1 VSVVANVAIN
11 VDSRDA
17 VSKLRQVQQGAQATS
32 QAVDKLN
39 ATNDAL
45 AASFTKSGKPIQTA
59 ANGMRYFV
67 DATGRARKENG
78 QFVTTAEA
86 AAAGLQK
93 QGKAAQQAGASV
105 SNFGSTIRGLIGS
118 FAAIQAAKFVFVNA
132 AEIETQTRSLQ
143 VLTGSTEKAGQIVK
157 ELQDLGA
164 VTPFTSSELID
175 AAKRLQAFGVET
187 NKVVETTRRLADVS
201 GATGAELQGL
211 VTAYGQ
217 VQAKGRLQGEE
228 LLQFQERGVALQKV
242 LREEYNLSGEEFQK
256 ALEGGRISAQAVE
269 AAIIKLTDAGG
280 KYANGAIAQ
289 SDTLN
294 GRLSTLQDSI
304 QVLAQT
310 IGRTLAPVF
319 QWALT
324 QATAVVS
331 EIQRILDE
339 ANNAGG
345 ARDREAQFA
354 RNADAA
360 VRAMRLNPFT
370 QQGMMADMRQRNIE
384 QQRADY
390 RLRQQQAR
398 MPSAPNIT
406 TMPPLLGAAAGGS
419 KGRGGKSD
427 AEKSAE
433 KAAREA
439 EKLRQEL
446 ERSLEVGDQLGT
458 QFSRQAALL
467 FEGSEIERKRLQIQF
482 DFQDRAKQIA
492 ELKNAEQRTNL
503 NQLNAEIQ
511 RLEII
516 QLQTEELK
524 KQAEEAEK
532 LFKQAM
538 EGAEFGA
545 AGQGTVVSGLSDA
558 IAKLKEDLNPIKL
571 QIDAIV
577 NGANAIGSAFGQA
590 FQDVATGAKSTQEAL
605 ADAFE
610 SIGKAFVSMA
620 AEIIAKQMTLIILQ
634 TIFNALSGGGS
645 ALGTANT
652 NLSGTGAL
660 STSIPGLA
668 IGGRANGGPVSGNQP
683 YIVGERGPELF
694 VPGVSGSVV
703 SNADTRAALA
713 QQATNRQGND
723 TRAMLNQ
730 QTANRQMNAGGSAMQ
745 QKPIEVKYESTV
757 INGVEYVT
765 TEQHQ
770 RGIALAAER
779 GRALTLQTLQN
790 SVKTRKRVGM
800 A

>member
-11 VDSRDA
+11 VDSRNA
-17 VSKLRQVQQGAQATS
+17 VSKLREVQS
-32 QAVDKLN
+32 
-39 ATNDAL
+39 
-45 AASFTKSGKPIQTA
+45 
-59 ANGMRYFV
+59 
-67 DATGRARKENG
+67 
-78 QFVTTAEA
+78 
-86 AAAGLQK
+86 
-93 QGKAAQQAGASV
+93 QAGATERAIGGL
-105 SNFGSTIRGLIGS
+105 GSAIGKL
-118 FAAIQAAKFVFVNA
+118 AAAFSLIQAAKFVFA
-132 AEIETQTRSLQ
+132 STAEIETQTRSLQ
-143 VLTGSTEKAGQIVK
+143 VLTGSAEKAGQIIK
-157 ELQDLGA
+157 DLQQLGA

-175 AAKRLQAFGVET
+175 SAKRLQAFGVET
-187 NKVVETTRRLADVS
+187 SKVVETTRRLADVS

-217 VQAKGRLQGEE
+217 VQAKGKLQGEE
-228 LLQFQERGVALQKV
+228 LLQFQERGVALQQV

-256 ALEGGRISAQAVE
+256 ALEKGRISAEAVE
-269 AAIIKLTDAGG
+269 YAIQKLTAAGG
-280 KYANGAIAQ
+280 KYADGAVAQ
-289 SDTLN
+289 SDTLA
-294 GRLSTLQDSI
+294 GRLSTLQDAVQNLASRLGA
-304 QVLAQT
+304 VLAPAMQSILGLAIDIANQVNNVFET
-310 IGRTLAPVF
+310 IL
-319 QWALT
+319 L
-324 QATAVVS
+324 
-331 EIQRILDE
+331 QRQLG
-339 ANNAGG
+339 ANLSNQQ
-345 ARDREAQFA
+345 RDRLFRQAGQEAEQIA
-354 RNADAA
+354 KLRGGGRINADQ
-360 VRAMRLNPFT
+360 FT
-370 QQGMMADMRQRNIE
+370 QLREERFRDLMRTYGYQQGI
-384 QQRADY
+384 
-390 RLRQQQAR
+390 LK
-398 MPSAPNIT
+398 
-406 TMPPLLGAAAGGS
+406 PPTATPPAAAATLPGLMAATGG
-419 KGRGGKSD
+419 KGRKGKSD
-427 AEKSAE
+427 AEKAAE

-532 LFKQAM
+532 LFKKAM

-545 AGQGTVVSGLSDA
+545 AGQGTVASGLSDA

-610 SIGKAFVSMA
+610 SIGKAFISMA

-730 QTANRQMNAGGSAMQ
+730 QTANRQMNAGGSAIQ

>member
-1 VSVVANVAIN
+1 MSVVANVAIN
-11 VDSRDA
+11 VDSRNA
-17 VSKLRQVQQGAQATS
+17 VSKLREVQSQSQATER
-32 QAVDKLN
+32 AIGGLGGAIGK
-39 ATNDAL
+39 L
-45 AASFTKSGKPIQTA
+45 AAAFS
-59 ANGMRYFV
+59 
-67 DATGRARKENG
+67 
-78 QFVTTAEA
+78 
-86 AAAGLQK
+86 L
-93 QGKAAQQAGASV
+93 
-105 SNFGSTIRGLIGS
+105 
-118 FAAIQAAKFVFVNA
+118 IQAAKFVFVST

-143 VLTGSTEKAGQIVK
+143 VLTGSAEKAGQIIK
-157 ELQDLGA
+157 DLQQLGA
-164 VTPFTSSELID
+164 ATPFTSTELID
-175 AAKRLQAFGVET
+175 SAKRLQAFGVET

-228 LLQFQERGVALQKV
+228 LLQFQERGVALQQV

-294 GRLSTLQDSI
+294 GRFSTLQDSI

-310 IGRTLAPVF
+310 IGKTLAPVF

-398 MPSAPNIT
+398 TPSVPSIT
-406 TMPPLLGAAAGGS
+406 SMPPLMGAKSGG
-419 KGRGGKSD
+419 GGGGGGKGVS
-427 AEKSAE
+427 E
-433 KAAREA
+433 AAREA

-446 ERSLEVGDQLGT
+446 ERSLEVGDQLGV
-458 QFSRQAALL
+458 QFGRQVALL
-467 FEGSEIERKRLQIQF
+467 FEGNELEQKRLKIQF
-482 DFQDRAKQIA
+482 DYEDRAKQIA

-516 QLQTEELK
+516 ELQTEELK

-538 EGAEFGA
+538 EGAEFGV
-545 AGQGTVVSGLSDA
+545 AGQGTVASGLSDA

-645 ALGTANT
+645 ALGTANK
-652 NLSGTGAL
+652 NLTGTGAL
-660 STSIPGLA
+660 KTPIPGFA
-668 IGGRANGGPVSGNQP
+668 VGGRAMGGPVSSNQP

>member
-1 VSVVANVAIN
+1 MSVVANVAIN
-11 VDSRDA
+11 VDSRNA
-17 VSKLRQVQQGAQATS
+17 VSKLREVQSQSQQTERAISGLGGAIG
-32 QAVDKLN
+32 K
-39 ATNDAL
+39 L
-45 AASFTKSGKPIQTA
+45 AAAFS
-59 ANGMRYFV
+59 
-67 DATGRARKENG
+67 
-78 QFVTTAEA
+78 
-86 AAAGLQK
+86 L
-93 QGKAAQQAGASV
+93 
-105 SNFGSTIRGLIGS
+105 
-118 FAAIQAAKFVFVNA
+118 IQAAKFVFVST

-143 VLTGSTEKAGQIVK
+143 VLTGSAEKAGQIIK
-157 ELQDLGA
+157 DLQQLGA

-175 AAKRLQAFGVET
+175 SAKRLQAFGVET

-228 LLQFQERGVALQKV
+228 LLQFQERGVALQQV
-242 LREEYNLSGEEFQK
+242 LREEYGLSGEEFQK
-256 ALEGGRISAQAVE
+256 ALEKGRISAQAVE

-339 ANNAGG
+339 ANNVGG

-360 VRAMRLNPFT
+360 VRAMRLNPFP

-398 MPSAPNIT
+398 TPSAPSIT

-427 AEKSAE
+427 AEKAAE

-458 QFSRQAALL
+458 QFSRQATLL

-482 DFQDRAKQIA
+482 DFEDRAKQIS
-492 ELKNAEQRTNL
+492 ELKNAEQQTNL
-503 NQLNAEIQ
+503 NQLNTEIQ
-511 RLEII
+511 RLELID
-516 QLQTEELK
+516 LQTEALK

-532 LFKQAM
+532 LFKA
-538 EGAEFGA
+538 AFDATEFGV
-545 AGQGTVVSGLSDA
+545 AGEGTVASGLSDA

-571 QIDAIV
+571 QVDAIV
-577 NGANAIGSAFGQA
+577 GGATAIGNAFSTA
-590 FQDVATGAKSTQEAL
+590 FSDVISGAKSTQQAL
-605 ADAFE
+605 ADAFK
-610 SIGKAFVSMA
+610 SIGDAFINMA

-645 ALGTANT
+645 ALGTANK
-652 NLSGTGAL
+652 NLTGTGAL
-660 STSIPGLA
+660 KTPIPGLA
-668 IGGRANGGPVSGNQP
+668 IGGRAAGGSVAGGKP
-683 YIVGERGPELF
+683 YVVGERGPELF
-694 VPGVSGSVV
+694 VPSTGGNVM
-703 SNADTRAALA
+703 SN
-713 QQATNRQGND
+713 ND
-723 TRAMLNQ
+723 LR
-730 QTANRQMNAGGSAMQ
+730 SAMGSSSAAAGAPVLNMSFQ
-745 QKPIEVKYESTV
+745 TTNIG
-757 INGVEYVT
+757 GVEYVSRDQL
-765 TEQHQ
+765 EQAMAATRRQ
-770 RGIALAAER
+770 AASDGAKRGMTM
-779 GRALTLQTLQN
+779 TLDKLQQ
-790 SVKTRKRVGM
+790 SPGTRSRVGLR
-800 A
+800 

>member
-11 VDSRDA
+11 VDSRNA
-17 VSKLRQVQQGAQATS
+17 VSKLREVQSQSQATER
-32 QAVDKLN
+32 AIGGLGGAIGK
-39 ATNDAL
+39 L
-45 AASFTKSGKPIQTA
+45 AAAFS
-59 ANGMRYFV
+59 
-67 DATGRARKENG
+67 
-78 QFVTTAEA
+78 
-86 AAAGLQK
+86 L
-93 QGKAAQQAGASV
+93 
-105 SNFGSTIRGLIGS
+105 
-118 FAAIQAAKFVFVNA
+118 IQAAKFVFVST

-143 VLTGSTEKAGQIVK
+143 VLTGSAEKAGQIIK
-157 ELQDLGA
+157 DLQQLGA

-175 AAKRLQAFGVET
+175 SAKRLQAFGIET

-228 LLQFQERGVALQKV
+228 LLQFQERGVALQQV
-242 LREEYNLSGEEFQK
+242 LREEYKLSGEEFQD
-256 ALEGGRISAQAVE
+256 ALQDGQISAQAVE
-269 AAIIKLTDAGG
+269 AAIVKLTDAGG

-294 GRLSTLQDSI
+294 GRFSTLQDSI

-310 IGRTLAPVF
+310 IGKTLAPVF

-331 EIQRILDE
+331 EIQRLLDE

-398 MPSAPNIT
+398 TPSVPSIT
-406 TMPPLLGAAAGGS
+406 SMPPLMGAKSGG
-419 KGRGGKSD
+419 GAGKSD
-427 AEKSAE
+427 AEKAAE

-458 QFSRQAALL
+458 QFGRQVALL
-467 FEGSEIERKRLQIQF
+467 FEGNELEQKRLKIQF
-482 DFQDRAKQIA
+482 DYEDRAKQIA

-516 QLQTEELK
+516 ELQTEELK

-538 EGAEFGA
+538 EGAEFGV
-545 AGQGTVVSGLSDA
+545 AGQGTVASGLSDA

-634 TIFNALSGGGS
+634 TIFNALSGGSS
-645 ALGTANT
+645 ALGTANK
-652 NLSGTGAL
+652 NLTGTGAL
-660 STSIPGLA
+660 KTPIPGFA
-668 IGGRANGGPVSGNQP
+668 VGGRAMGGPVSSNQP

>member
-11 VDSRDA
+11 VDSRNA
-17 VSKLRQVQQGAQATS
+17 VSKLREVQS
-32 QAVDKLN
+32 
-39 ATNDAL
+39 
-45 AASFTKSGKPIQTA
+45 
-59 ANGMRYFV
+59 
-67 DATGRARKENG
+67 
-78 QFVTTAEA
+78 
-86 AAAGLQK
+86 
-93 QGKAAQQAGASV
+93 QAGATERAI
-105 SNFGSTIRGLIGS
+105 GGLGGAIGKL
-118 FAAIQAAKFVFVNA
+118 AAAFSLIQAAKFVFVNA

-143 VLTGSTEKAGQIVK
+143 VLTGSAEKAGQIVK
-157 ELQDLGA
+157 DLQQLGA

-175 AAKRLQAFGVET
+175 SAKRLQAFGVET

-201 GATGAELQGL
+201 GATGAELSGL

-228 LLQFQERGVALQKV
+228 LLQFQERGVALQQV

-269 AAIIKLTDAGG
+269 AAIVKLTDAGG

-294 GRLSTLQDSI
+294 GRFSTLQDSI

-310 IGRTLAPVF
+310 IGKTLAPVF

-331 EIQRILDE
+331 EIQRLLDE

-398 MPSAPNIT
+398 TPSAPSIA
-406 TMPPLLGAAAGGS
+406 TMPPLLGATGGTG
-419 KGRGGKSD
+419 KKGKSD
-427 AEKSAE
+427 AE
-433 KAAREA
+433 REA
-439 EKLRQEL
+439 ERLRKEL

-458 QFSRQAALL
+458 QFSRQATLL

-503 NQLNAEIQ
+503 DQLNAEIQ

-532 LFKQAM
+532 LFKKALG
-538 EGAEFGA
+538 EAEFGV
-545 AGQGTVVSGLSDA
+545 AGEGTVVGGLSNA
-558 IAKLKEDLNPIKL
+558 IAKLKEDLDPIKL
-571 QIDAIV
+571 QVDAIV
-577 NGANAIGSAFGQA
+577 GGATAIGSAFSTA
-590 FQDVATGAKSTQEAL
+590 FSDVISGAKSTQQAL
-605 ADAFE
+605 ADAFK
-610 SIGKAFVSMA
+610 SIGDAFINMA

-634 TIFNALSGGGS
+634 TIFNALSGGGN
-645 ALGTANT
+645 ALSTANK
-652 NLSGTGAL
+652 NLTGTGAL
-660 STSIPGLA
+660 KTPIPGLA
-668 IGGRANGGPVSGNQP
+668 VGGRAAGGSVAGGKP
-683 YIVGERGPELF
+683 YVVGERGPELF
-694 VPGVSGSVV
+694 VPSTGGNVM
-703 SNADTRAALA
+703 SN
-713 QQATNRQGND
+713 ND
-723 TRAMLNQ
+723 LR
-730 QTANRQMNAGGSAMQ
+730 SAMGSSSAAAGAPVLNMSFQ
-745 QKPIEVKYESTV
+745 TTNIG
-757 INGVEYVT
+757 GVEYVSRDQL
-765 TEQHQ
+765 EQAMAATRRQ
-770 RGIALAAER
+770 AASDGAKRGMTM
-779 GRALTLQTLQN
+779 TLDKLQQ
-790 SVKTRKRVGM
+790 SPGTRSRVGLR
-800 A
+800 

>member
-1 VSVVANVAIN
+1 
-11 VDSRDA
+11 
-17 VSKLRQVQQGAQATS
+17 
-32 QAVDKLN
+32 
-39 ATNDAL
+39 
-45 AASFTKSGKPIQTA
+45 
-59 ANGMRYFV
+59 
-67 DATGRARKENG
+67 
-78 QFVTTAEA
+78 
-86 AAAGLQK
+86 
-93 QGKAAQQAGASV
+93 
-105 SNFGSTIRGLIGS
+105 
-118 FAAIQAAKFVFVNA
+118 
-132 AEIETQTRSLQ
+132 
-143 VLTGSTEKAGQIVK
+143 
-157 ELQDLGA
+157 
-164 VTPFTSSELID
+164 
-175 AAKRLQAFGVET
+175 
-187 NKVVETTRRLADVS
+187 
-201 GATGAELQGL
+201 
-211 VTAYGQ
+211 

-228 LLQFQERGVALQKV
+228 LLQFQERGVALQQV
-242 LREEYNLSGEEFQK
+242 LREEYGLSGEEFQK
-256 ALEGGRISAQAVE
+256 ALEKGRISAEAVE
-269 AAIIKLTDAGG
+269 FAIQKLTDAGG

-304 QVLAQT
+304 QLLAQT

-398 MPSAPNIT
+398 TPSAPSIT
-406 TMPPLLGAAAGGS
+406 TLPPLLGAAAGSG

-427 AEKSAE
+427 AEKAAE

-458 QFSRQAALL
+458 QFSRQVVLL
-467 FEGSEIERKRLQIQF
+467 DTASETERKRLQIQY
-482 DFQDRAKQIA
+482 DFEDRAKQIG
-492 ELKNAEQRTNL
+492 ELKNAEQRINL
-503 NQLNAEIQ
+503 TDLNNEIK
-511 RLEII
+511 RLETLK
-516 QLQTEELK
+516 LQTDEIKKQLEEYYKRAGLTADEMLPGGAGAFRTDINLMPNTGEQQIAKYREEL
-524 KQAEEAEK
+524 QA
-532 LFKQAM
+532 L
-538 EGAEFGA
+538 
-545 AGQGTVVSGLSDA
+545 T
-558 IAKLKEDLNPIKL
+558 NPINM
-571 QIDAIV
+571 AV
-577 NGANAIGSAFGQA
+577 TGANAIGDAFGAA
-590 FQDVATGAKSTQEAL
+590 FQDIATGAKSTEEAL
-605 ADAFE
+605 ADAFK
-610 SIGKAFVSMA
+610 SIGSAFISMA
-620 AEIIAKQMTLIILQ
+620 TEIIAKQMAMIIFQ
-634 TIFNALSGGGS
+634 TILKALGGGGGGLFSGGGPV
-645 ALGTANT
+645 AMPG
-652 NLSGTGAL
+652 GAGFAEGFFL
-660 STSIPGLA
+660 PSLLP
-668 IGGRANGGPVSGNQP
+668 GRANGGPVSGNTP
-683 YIVGERGPELF
+683 YLVGERGPELF

>member
-11 VDSRDA
+11 VDSRNA
-17 VSKLRQVQQGAQATS
+17 VSKLREVQSQSQATER
-32 QAVDKLN
+32 AIGGLGGAIGK
-39 ATNDAL
+39 L
-45 AASFTKSGKPIQTA
+45 AAAFS
-59 ANGMRYFV
+59 
-67 DATGRARKENG
+67 
-78 QFVTTAEA
+78 
-86 AAAGLQK
+86 L
-93 QGKAAQQAGASV
+93 
-105 SNFGSTIRGLIGS
+105 
-118 FAAIQAAKFVFVNA
+118 IQAAKFVFVST

-143 VLTGSTEKAGQIVK
+143 VLTGSAEKAGQIIK
-157 ELQDLGA
+157 DLQQLGA

-175 AAKRLQAFGVET
+175 SAKRLQAFGVET

-228 LLQFQERGVALQKV
+228 LLQFQERGVALQQV

-294 GRLSTLQDSI
+294 GRFSTLQDSI

-310 IGRTLAPVF
+310 IGKTLAPVF

-398 MPSAPNIT
+398 TPSVPSIT
-406 TMPPLLGAAAGGS
+406 SMPPLMGAKSGG
-419 KGRGGKSD
+419 GGGGGGKGVS
-427 AEKSAE
+427 E
-433 KAAREA
+433 AAREA

-446 ERSLEVGDQLGT
+446 ERSLEVGDQLGV
-458 QFSRQAALL
+458 QFGRQVALL
-467 FEGSEIERKRLQIQF
+467 FEGNELEQKRLKIQF
-482 DFQDRAKQIA
+482 DYEDRAKQIA

-516 QLQTEELK
+516 ELQTEELK

-538 EGAEFGA
+538 EGAEFGV
-545 AGQGTVVSGLSDA
+545 AGQGTVASGLSDA

-645 ALGTANT
+645 ALGTANK
-652 NLSGTGAL
+652 NLTGTGAL
-660 STSIPGLA
+660 KTPIPGFA
-668 IGGRANGGPVSGNQP
+668 VGGRANGGPVSSNQP

>member
-1 VSVVANVAIN
+1 MSVVANVAIN
-11 VDSRDA
+11 VDSRNA
-17 VSKLRQVQQGAQATS
+17 VSKLREVQSQSQATER
-32 QAVDKLN
+32 AIGGLGGAIGK
-39 ATNDAL
+39 L
-45 AASFTKSGKPIQTA
+45 AAAFS
-59 ANGMRYFV
+59 
-67 DATGRARKENG
+67 
-78 QFVTTAEA
+78 
-86 AAAGLQK
+86 L
-93 QGKAAQQAGASV
+93 
-105 SNFGSTIRGLIGS
+105 
-118 FAAIQAAKFVFVNA
+118 IQAAKFVFVST

-143 VLTGSTEKAGQIVK
+143 VLTGSAEKAGQIIK
-157 ELQDLGA
+157 DLQQLGA

-175 AAKRLQAFGVET
+175 SAKRLQAFGIET

-228 LLQFQERGVALQKV
+228 LLQFQERGVALQQV
-242 LREEYNLSGEEFQK
+242 LREEYKLSGEEFQD
-256 ALEGGRISAQAVE
+256 ALQDGQISAQAVE
-269 AAIIKLTDAGG
+269 AAIVKLTDAGG

-294 GRLSTLQDSI
+294 GRFSTLQDSI

-310 IGRTLAPVF
+310 IGKTLAPVF

-331 EIQRILDE
+331 EIQRLLDE

-398 MPSAPNIT
+398 TPSVPSIT
-406 TMPPLLGAAAGGS
+406 SMPPLMGAKSGG
-419 KGRGGKSD
+419 GAGKSD
-427 AEKSAE
+427 AEKAAE

-458 QFSRQAALL
+458 QFGRQVALL
-467 FEGSEIERKRLQIQF
+467 FEGNELEQKRLKIQF
-482 DFQDRAKQIA
+482 DYEDRAKQIA

-516 QLQTEELK
+516 ELQTEELK

-538 EGAEFGA
+538 EGAEFGV
-545 AGQGTVVSGLSDA
+545 AGQGTVASGLSDA

-634 TIFNALSGGGS
+634 TIFNALSGGSS
-645 ALGTANT
+645 ALGTANK
-652 NLSGTGAL
+652 NLTGTGAL
-660 STSIPGLA
+660 KTPIPGFA
-668 IGGRANGGPVSGNQP
+668 VGGRAMGGPVSSNQP

>member
-1 VSVVANVAIN
+1 MSVVANVAIN
-11 VDSRDA
+11 VDSRNA
-17 VSKLRQVQQGAQATS
+17 VSKLREVQS
-32 QAVDKLN
+32 
-39 ATNDAL
+39 
-45 AASFTKSGKPIQTA
+45 
-59 ANGMRYFV
+59 
-67 DATGRARKENG
+67 
-78 QFVTTAEA
+78 
-86 AAAGLQK
+86 
-93 QGKAAQQAGASV
+93 QAGATERAI
-105 SNFGSTIRGLIGS
+105 GGLGAVVGRLAGA
-118 FAAIQAAKFVFVNA
+118 FAAFQAAKFVFVQA
-132 AEIETQTRSLQ
+132 AEVESQRRSLE
-143 VLTGSTEKAGQIVK
+143 VLTGSAQRAGQIVK

-228 LLQFQERGVALQKV
+228 LLQFQERGVALQQV
-242 LREEYNLSGEEFQK
+242 LREEYGLSGEEFQK
-256 ALEGGRISAQAVE
+256 ALEKGRISAEAVE
-269 AAIIKLTDAGG
+269 FAIQKLTDAGG

-310 IGRTLAPVF
+310 IGKTLAPVF

-398 MPSAPNIT
+398 TPSAPSIT
-406 TMPPLLGAAAGGS
+406 TLPPLLGAAATGS

-427 AEKSAE
+427 AEKAAE

-538 EGAEFGA
+538 EGAEFGV
-545 AGQGTVVSGLSDA
+545 AGQGTVASGLSDA

-645 ALGTANT
+645 ALGTANK
-652 NLSGTGAL
+652 NLTGTGAL
-660 STSIPGLA
+660 KTPIPGFA